1 MDLEEHTLDPV
12 IERKCAVC
20 GATLTEQEIRE
31 SLESGRRYLCSVHA
45 AEELPAEELPESEP
59 DSGEL

>member
-1 MDLEEHTLDPV
+1 MDLEDKSLDPV
-12 IERKCAVC
+12 IERRCAVC

-45 AEELPAEELPESEP
+45 AEELPAEEIPETEP
-59 DSGEL
+59 APDDE

>member
-45 AEELPAEELPESEP
+45 AEEIPAEEIPESEP
-59 DSGEL
+59 AAPDE

>member
-1 MDLEEHTLDPV
+1 MDLEEHALDPV

-59 DSGEL
+59 APPEE